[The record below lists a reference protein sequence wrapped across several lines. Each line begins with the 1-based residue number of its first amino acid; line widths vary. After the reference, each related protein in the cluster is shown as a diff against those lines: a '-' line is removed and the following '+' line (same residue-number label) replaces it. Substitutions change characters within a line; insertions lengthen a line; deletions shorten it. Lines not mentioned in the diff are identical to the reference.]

1 MALYCSDISLSYR
14 SNWYELAA
22 CKNIDTDIFFPAG
35 RTGPAIRQIQRAKA
49 ICQECPVANECLDY
63 ALRTNQ
69 EYGIWGCTSEDERKH
84 IKRSLYLAEKIPI

>member
-1 MALYCSDISLSYR
+1 
-14 SNWYELAA
+14 
-22 CKNIDTDIFFPAG
+22 
-35 RTGPAIRQIQRAKA
+35 
-49 ICQECPVANECLDY
+49 LDY